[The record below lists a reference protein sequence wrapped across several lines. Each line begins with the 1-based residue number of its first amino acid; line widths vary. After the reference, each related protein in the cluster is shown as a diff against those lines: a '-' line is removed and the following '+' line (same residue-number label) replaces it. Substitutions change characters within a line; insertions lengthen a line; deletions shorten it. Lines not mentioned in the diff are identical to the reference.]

1 MLIDWNSY
9 KRDFQH
15 LGKVIPLNE
24 LPSPHC
30 ECSESLPIPKYNKRI
45 SYEGT
50 FNSPGLVAM
59 MDKLHDEIT
68 KGINDPFLVNNYKL
82 TYTIPDDKQVFLVG
96 DLHGNYKRFK
106 EELLEKDYRD
116 CVFIMLGDQVMLYD
130 DSWRQYRKLDNLFR
144 ERNCTAYFIRGN
156 HDCAYYHTQEYYAL
170 HFTNIFP
177 MNMGILKYRGYRG
190 LVFGGA
196 ISLNRMLMKEGIN
209 FWKEFDYID
218 PWKNLYRDYQFDF
231 IIGHTGP
238 IPDGIVFNSNCDK
251 FLVMDKD
258 LKGDLAKEQEELT
271 DMACHM
277 TPKHWFMGHYHKNS
291 DYTISPMDGYEC
303 QCHMVDVNCVKDFS
317 QYFAEKS

>member
-9 KRDFQH
+9 KRDLQH
-15 LGKVIPLNE
+15 LGKVIPLEE
-24 LPSPHC
+24 LPQPC
-30 ECSESLPIPKYNKRI
+30 I
-45 SYEGT
+45 S
-50 FNSPGLVAM
+50 V
-59 MDKLHDEIT
+59 DEFDIV
-68 KGINDPFLVNNYKL
+68 GINDAYNVNNYIL
-82 TYTIPDDKQVFLVG
+82 TYTIPDDKQIFLVG

-144 ERNCTAYFIRGN
+144 ERNCIAYFIRGN

-177 MNMGILKYRGYRG
+177 MNKGIIEYRGYRG
-190 LVFGGA
+190 FVFGGA
-196 ISLNRMLMKEGIN
+196 ISLNRMLMKEGQN
-209 FWKEFDYID
+209 YWASFDYID
-218 PWKNLYRDYQFDF
+218 PWDNYKNFSFDF

-251 FLVMDKD
+251 FLVMDKE
-258 LKGDLAKEQEELT
+258 LKNDLAREQEELT
-271 DMACHM
+271 DMACYL
-277 TPKHWFMGHYHKNS
+277 TPKHWFMGHYHKNYE
-291 DYTISPMDGYEC
+291 YTISTMDGYEC

-317 QYFAEKS
+317 QYFTEKS

>member
-9 KRDFQH
+9 KRDLQH
-15 LGKVIPLNE
+15 LGKVIPLEE
-24 LPSPHC
+24 LPQPC
-30 ECSESLPIPKYNKRI
+30 I
-45 SYEGT
+45 S
-50 FNSPGLVAM
+50 V
-59 MDKLHDEIT
+59 DEFDIV
-68 KGINDPFLVNNYKL
+68 GINDAYNVNNYIL
-82 TYTIPDDKQVFLVG
+82 TYTIPDDKQIFLVG

-106 EELLEKDYRD
+106 EELLENDYRD

-144 ERNCTAYFIRGN
+144 ERNCIAYFIRGN

-177 MNMGILKYRGYRG
+177 MNKGIIEYRGYRG
-190 LVFGGA
+190 FVFGGA
-196 ISLNRMLMKEGIN
+196 ISLNRMLMKEGQN
-209 FWKEFDYID
+209 YWASFDYID
-218 PWKNLYRDYQFDF
+218 PWDNYKNFNFDF

-251 FLVMDKD
+251 FLVMDKE
-258 LKGDLAKEQEELT
+258 LKNDLAREQEELT
-271 DMACHM
+271 DMACYL
-277 TPKHWFMGHYHKNS
+277 TPKHWFMGHYHKNYE
-291 DYTISPMDGYEC
+291 YTITPMDGYEC

>member
-9 KRDFQH
+9 KRDLQH
-15 LGKVIPLNE
+15 LGKVVSLEE
-24 LPSPHC
+24 LPQPC
-30 ECSESLPIPKYNKRI
+30 I
-45 SYEGT
+45 S
-50 FNSPGLVAM
+50 V
-59 MDKLHDEIT
+59 DEFDIV
-68 KGINDPFLVNNYKL
+68 GINDAYNVNNYIL
-82 TYTIPDDKQVFLVG
+82 TYTIPNDKQIYLVG

-106 EELLEKDYRD
+106 EELIEKDYHD

-144 ERNCTAYFIRGN
+144 ERNCIAYFIRGN

-177 MNMGILKYRGYRG
+177 MNKGIIEYRGYRG
-190 LVFGGA
+190 FVFGGA
-196 ISLNRMLMKEGIN
+196 ISLNRMLMTEGKN
-209 FWKEFDYID
+209 YWASFDYID
-218 PWKNLYRDYQFDF
+218 PWDNYKNFSFDF

-258 LKGDLAKEQEELT
+258 LKADLAREQEELT
-271 DMACHM
+271 DMACYL
-277 TPKHWFMGHYHKNS
+277 TPKHWFMGHYHKNYE
-291 DYTISPMDGYEC
+291 YTITPMDGYEC

-317 QYFAEKS
+317 QYFVKR